1 MNCTCRL
8 PIGHLRRIVV
18 ARARRY
24 VMTGAIVAI
33 AVVVVL
39 LVVLVPATVR
49 IVQEYERGVIF
60 RLGRLVG
67 AKGPGLFFIVPFFDR
82 MRKVDLR
89 VITIDVPSQEAI
101 TGDNI
106 PVQVNA
112 VIYFRVINPEDA
124 IVQVADFM
132 QATLL
137 IAQTTLRSIV
147 GQTELDQLLSE
158 RDQVNLKLQEIIDQE
173 TDPWGIKV
181 SAVELRDVE
190 IPENMQRVIAR
201 QAEAERERRAKVIH
215 AEGEFQAAQRL
226 ADAGRVLSEQPASLQ
241 LRYLS
246 TLTEMATEHTS
257 TLVFPLPVDL
267 ITSLMSRLTAMTKK
281 SDS

>member
-1 MNCTCRL
+1 MSEW
-8 PIGHLRRIVV
+8 
-18 ARARRY
+18 ARRRRF

-82 MRKVDLR
+82 MRKIDLR
-89 VITIDVPSQEAI
+89 VITMDVPSQEAI
-101 TGDNI
+101 TKDNI

-112 VIYFRVINPEDA
+112 VIYFRVVNPEDA
-124 IVQVADFM
+124 IVNVADFAR
-132 QATLL
+132 ATSL

-147 GQTELDQLLSE
+147 GQTELDGLLSQ
-158 RDQVNLKLQEIIDQE
+158 RDQVNLKLQEIMDQE

-181 SAVELRDVE
+181 TAVELRDVE
-190 IPENMQRVIAR
+190 IPQNMQRVIAR

-226 ADAGRVLSEQPASLQ
+226 ADAGSVLAKQPASLQ

-246 TLTEMATEHTS
+246 SLTEMATERTS
-257 TLVFPLPVDL
+257 TVVFPLPVDL
-267 ITSLMSRLTAMTKK
+267 ITSLLSYLTTRAKK
-281 SDS
+281 SGS

>member
-1 MNCTCRL
+1 
-8 PIGHLRRIVV
+8 
-18 ARARRY
+18 
-24 VMTGAIVAI
+24 MTGAIIAI

-67 AKGPGLFFIVPFFDR
+67 AKGPGLFFIIPFFDR
-82 MRKVDLR
+82 MRKIDLR
-89 VITIDVPSQEAI
+89 VITMDVPSQEAI

-112 VIYFRVINPEDA
+112 VIYFRVVNPEDA
-124 IVQVADFM
+124 IVNVADFAR
-132 QATLL
+132 ATSL

-147 GQTELDQLLSE
+147 GQTELDGLLSQ
-158 RDQVNLKLQEIIDQE
+158 RDQVNLKLQEIMDQE

-181 SAVELRDVE
+181 TAVELRDVE
-190 IPENMQRVIAR
+190 IPQNMQRVIAR

-226 ADAGRVLSEQPASLQ
+226 ADAGSVLAKQPASLQ

-246 TLTEMATEHTS
+246 SLTEMATERTS
-257 TLVFPLPVDL
+257 TVVFPLPVDL
-267 ITSLMSRLTAMTKK
+267 ITSLLSYLTTRAKK
-281 SDS
+281 SGS

>member
-1 MNCTCRL
+1 MSEW
-8 PIGHLRRIVV
+8 
-18 ARARRY
+18 ARRRRF

-67 AKGPGLFFIVPFFDR
+67 AKGPGLFFIVPFLDR
-82 MRKVDLR
+82 MRKIDLR
-89 VITIDVPSQEAI
+89 VITMDVSSQEAI
-101 TGDNI
+101 TKDNI

-112 VIYFRVINPEDA
+112 VIYFRVVNPEDA
-124 IVQVADFM
+124 IVNVADF
-132 QATLL
+132 A
-137 IAQTTLRSIV
+137 RD
-147 GQTELDQLLSE
+147 GLLSQ
-158 RDQVNLKLQEIIDQE
+158 RDQVNLKLQEIMDQE

-181 SAVELRDVE
+181 TAVELRDVE
-190 IPENMQRVIAR
+190 IPQNMQRVIAR

-226 ADAGRVLSEQPASLQ
+226 ADAGSVLAKQPASLQ

-246 TLTEMATEHTS
+246 SLTEMATERTS
-257 TLVFPLPVDL
+257 TVVFPLPVDL
-267 ITSLMSRLTAMTKK
+267 ITSLLSYLTTRAKK
-281 SDS
+281 SGS

>member
-1 MNCTCRL
+1 
-8 PIGHLRRIVV
+8 
-18 ARARRY
+18 
-24 VMTGAIVAI
+24 MTGAIIAI

-67 AKGPGLFFIVPFFDR
+67 AKGPGLFFIIPFLDR
-82 MRKVDLR
+82 MRKIDLR
-89 VITIDVPSQEAI
+89 VITMDVPSQEAI

-112 VIYFRVINPEDA
+112 VIYFRVVNPEDA
-124 IVQVADFM
+124 IVNVADFAR
-132 QATLL
+132 ATSL

-147 GQTELDQLLSE
+147 GQTELDGLLSQ
-158 RDQVNLKLQEIIDQE
+158 RDQVNLKLQEIMDQE

-181 SAVELRDVE
+181 TAVELRDVE
-190 IPENMQRVIAR
+190 IPQNMQRVIAR

-226 ADAGRVLSEQPASLQ
+226 ADAGSVLAKQPASLQ

-246 TLTEMATEHTS
+246 SLTEMATERTS
-257 TLVFPLPVDL
+257 TVVFPLPVDL
-267 ITSLMSRLTAMTKK
+267 ITSLLSYLTTRAKK
-281 SDS
+281 SGS